1 MNPDSVK
8 FKAVLQ
14 PPAVTHFDDIGFRRV
29 GRGKVREI
37 FDLGEALLLM
47 ATDRISAFDVV
58 LEPGIPG
65 KGAIL
70 TQMSLFW
77 FRETA
82 DLMPHHLLPDQEA
95 RLAELFPDDPG
106 WQLRAMVVRKLR
118 PLPVECVVRGYLA
131 GSGWESYRRDGRV
144 CGHSLPGGLRE
155 SDRLAEP
162 LFTPTTKAH
171 QGHDLPITEKE
182 CAEILGPERFRAVR
196 DASLRLY
203 QRGHELAATAGMIL
217 ADTKFEFGEDEDGR
231 IFLID
236 EVLTPDSSRYWPADQ
251 YAPGRSQP
259 SFDKQYVRDFLS
271 GSAWNKKPP
280 APVLPDDVVRG
291 TQQRYLDAARRLL
304 RKV

>member
-1 MNPDSVK
+1 MNPESLNLTT
-8 FKAVLQ
+8 VLQ
-14 PPAVTHFDDIGFRRV
+14 PPAVTFFDDIALPRV
-29 GRGKVREI
+29 ARGKVREI
-37 FDLGEALLLM
+37 FDLGDALLMM

-70 TQMSLFW
+70 TQLSLFW
-77 FRETA
+77 FRETE
-82 DLMPHHLLPDQEA
+82 DLCPHHLLPDQEK
-95 RLAELFPDDPG
+95 RLEDLFPDDRG
-106 WQLRAMVVRKLR
+106 LRLRAMVVRKLR

-131 GSGWESYRRDGRV
+131 GGGWESYRKDGRV
-144 CGHSLPGGLRE
+144 CGHTLPEGLRE
-155 SDRLAEP
+155 SERLPEP

-171 QGHDLPITEKE
+171 EGHDLPITEE
-182 CAEILGPERFRAVR
+182 QCAEILGRERFQWVK

-203 QRGHELAATAGMIL
+203 RRGRERAAAAGMIL

-231 IFLID
+231 LLLID
-236 EVLTPDSSRYWPADQ
+236 EVLTPDSSRFWPAEQ

-271 GSAWNKKPP
+271 RSGWNKQPP

-291 TQQRYLDAARRLL
+291 TQQRYLDAARALL
-304 RKV
+304 RKR